1 MSDWKKIAQEA
12 WYGWREAAEQY
23 HRDRAGRP
31 LIAEIEH
38 GRLKQLRDLL
48 KDGTSLSRAYHEI
61 NTRRDGGAP
70 QPTVEALMYSLRER
84 GIKALEEV
92 ATKRRLSLLNE
103 AQLRAVCQR
112 VQNFK
117 PEIALRGHPRKSRRS
132 VSFGVNCN
140 DQSN

>member
-1 MSDWKKIAQEA
+1 VSDWKKIAQEA

-103 AQLRAVCQR
+103 ASIARR
-112 VQNFK
+112 VPAR
-117 PEIALRGHPRKSRRS
+117 PEFQAGNCPCVDTRGNRGAQYHLE
-132 VSFGVNCN
+132 
-140 DQSN
+140 